1 MSTNMF
7 FFVGQNNVSGNAL
20 AILNV
25 ASVVNFVSNYVVP
38 NDVAGLGTAS
48 DVISEDD
55 WLYSWDVIWWR

>member
-55 WLYSWDVIWWR
+55 